1 MEYKL
6 TIESLDK
13 MLNGLIESDGKLTE
27 SQQDEIQ
34 QVERY
39 RTELTY
45 RVSKIKDK
53 LEAIRETDA
62 NWWSGKRKAEYTK
75 DELGYS
81 IRTYIRMAYQ
91 DAKPYPTAEFKTRF
105 FESLG
110 DWGVHFIATEEQL
123 LGCLNLKFGE
133 HYEYLYTF
141 IKEKI

>member
-13 MLNGLIESDGKLTE
+13 MLNGLIESNGKLTE

-45 RVSKIKDK
+45 RVAKIKDK

-62 NWWSGKRKAEYTK
+62 NWWSGKHKAEYTK

-81 IRTYIRMAYQ
+81 VRTYIRMAYQ
-91 DAKPYPTAEFKTRF
+91 DAKPYPTDEFKDRF

-110 DWGVHFIATEEQL
+110 EWGEHVTVTEEQL
-123 LGCLNLKFGE
+123 LDCLNLKFGDN
-133 HYEYLYTF
+133 YKYLYTF
-141 IKEKI
+141 INK

>member
-27 SQQDEIQ
+27 SQQEEIQ

-45 RVSKIKDK
+45 RVAKIKDK

-62 NWWSGKRKAEYTK
+62 NWWSGKRKTEFTK
-75 DELGYS
+75 DELNYNLK
-81 IRTYIRMAYQ
+81 TAIRMAYCY
-91 DAKPYPTAEFKTRF
+91 AMPLLESEFKDNF
-105 FESLG
+105 YGSMGDLG
-110 DWGVHFIATEEQL
+110 KHFTATEEQL
-123 LGCLNLKFGE
+123 LVAPSLAFGE
-133 HYEYLYTF
+133 HYKYLYTF
-141 IKEKI
+141 INK